1 MDRLRNPPAPAV
13 RWRGWGFNINP
24 GNNMPATIKKITD
37 HEVVAE
43 AKKLVKVIDGLDER
57 LDSLAESVK
66 ELKAEREQAS
76 SNLRKLL
83 RNGNLPLMD
92 DGENDE

>member
-1 MDRLRNPPAPAV
+1 
-13 RWRGWGFNINP
+13 
-24 GNNMPATIKKITD
+24 MPATIKKITD